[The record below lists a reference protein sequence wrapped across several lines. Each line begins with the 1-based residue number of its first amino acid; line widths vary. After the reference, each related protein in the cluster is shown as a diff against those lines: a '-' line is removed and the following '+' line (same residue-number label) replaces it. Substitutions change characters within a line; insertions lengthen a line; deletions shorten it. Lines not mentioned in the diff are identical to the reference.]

1 MCGTD
6 PYTYG
11 VSIIRKCDSIPR
23 IDFRNDTAAFI
34 FIIIKVYFSLS
45 QNTIFK
51 GNVISCLEQEKQQK
65 VIEIHVL
72 YEHLRNILH
81 AILFY
86 THTICCLQGQNPPS
100 FCFARKTTRLSSSF
114 TSSIGRNGT
123 TMSRLVFMIQ
133 YICSSSLSS
142 PPNPSSS
149 AKYCPSG

>member
-1 MCGTD
+1 MRQYPADRFPQRCCRI
-6 PYTYG
+6 
-11 VSIIRKCDSIPR
+11 SIY
-23 IDFRNDTAAFI
+23 N
-34 FIIIKVYFSLS
+34 YQSLLFLI
-45 QNTIFK
+45 TEYHFK

-123 TMSRLVFMIQ
+123 TMSKLVFMIQ